1 MVAMNADIIV
11 FWKQTHSPISNDTQN
26 DAKLER
32 RCRFK
37 MLLSDENVYQRQ
49 NNYSMRCFSQKNAYE
64 EDKLISLSVA
74 NVLCK
79 KRSIED

>member
-49 NNYSMRCFSQKNAYE
+49 NN
-64 EDKLISLSVA
+64 
-74 NVLCK
+74 
-79 KRSIED
+79 